1 MENDALSS
9 NAQPIERRLA
19 TIMMADVAGYS
30 RMMGEDEEGTVA
42 VLRGHREIFDALLKA
57 HRGRVFNTA
66 GDAILAEFPSAVE
79 AVRCATEIQT
89 ALRTRNEH
97 LTPERRMWFRI
108 GINLGDVIVQG
119 DDLLGDGVNVAARIQ
134 TIAEPGGVCIS
145 GSVYDQIQNK
155 LTLQIRELG
164 EKSFKNIAQPIRTF
178 SISDDGALP
187 VPGARWRRLRKG
199 PIIATIVGL
208 IALVASAGVASWFYQ
223 DYSRRAEADARQSA
237 EAQRAAEAQRKSDV
251 DKASAAAAQH
261 EAKLLAEL
269 QAAKDALTQAETSKR
284 KAEQDRAASE
294 AAQREAR
301 LQAELRSAKDAQQ
314 RAEASEK
321 KAEDERKAAAEALRL
336 AAAAAA
342 TAKAAAKAAEARAE
356 PRLAAAQLAPAQPA
370 AAGKGVERFDGAYL
384 GRMCSL
390 NADKSPR
397 CWQTALQVQNGTL
410 SSTWMSRFNNNPA
423 HAKGTIAADGSV
435 TLALDGYTVN
445 GQALVGNISGSW
457 ADNAISASGAWGN
470 NVPVN
475 ATWTRA
481 R

>member
-178 SISDDGALP
+178 SISDDAALP

-208 IALVASAGVASWFYQ
+208 IALVASAAVASWFYQ

-251 DKASAAAAQH
+251 DKVSAAAAQH

-294 AAQREAR
+294 AAQ
-301 LQAELRSAKDAQQ
+301 
-314 RAEASEK
+314 
-321 KAEDERKAAAEALRL
+321 RL